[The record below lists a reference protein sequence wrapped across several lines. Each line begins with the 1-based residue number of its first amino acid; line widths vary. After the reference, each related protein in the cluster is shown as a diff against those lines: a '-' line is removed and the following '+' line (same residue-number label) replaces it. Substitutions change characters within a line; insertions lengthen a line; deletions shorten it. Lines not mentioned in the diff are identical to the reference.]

1 MRVDAL
7 FGRASKQGVA
17 MIVYDCE
24 ERPPTAE
31 EFLDYGYDP
40 ASRYEQCGATTP
52 ATARIGSTSPHAT
65 GPAGTRWTAVSL
77 ARERRAPVVQYY
89 QELEIEIVPHA
100 IIRVGNAHS
109 VDLHVR
115 NATPA
120 ELELFNNTFCIR
132 RLVPMDHLRRV
143 VQIRPDGIHVANT
156 TGAPNHS
163 LSYMGGVNQA
173 RRIVITR
180 GALLDR
186 ADRDISTTVLHE
198 IGHVMTHPGDM
209 YLNISEADRS
219 RVGEGTSRNEGEL
232 EGLCNA
238 YMYLLCYGSEH
249 PPIRGWGERN
259 STPTA
264 RNILRQCTA
273 FTRLTSD
280 DIVEDWTAR
289 LAERS

>member
-1 MRVDAL
+1 
-7 FGRASKQGVA
+7 

-24 ERPPTAE
+24 ERPPTAD

-40 ASRYEQCGATTP
+40 AGRFEQCGATT
-52 ATARIGSTSPHAT
+52 TETVRVGSTDPHAV
-65 GPAGTRWTAVSL
+65 GPAGARWTPVSL
-77 ARERRAPVVQYY
+77 ARRRGDPVIQYY

-115 NATPA
+115 NATHE
-120 ELELFNNTFCIR
+120 ELNLFNNTFCNR
-132 RLVPMDHLRRV
+132 CLVPMDHLRRV
-143 VQIRPDGIHVANT
+143 LQIRPDGIHVENT
-156 TGAPNHS
+156 TGAPGDS
-163 LSYMGGVNQA
+163 LSYMGGVNQR

-180 GALLDR
+180 GSLLDR

-209 YLNISEADRS
+209 YLNVSEADLQD
-219 RVGEGTSRNEGEL
+219 VGEGTSRNEGEL

-238 YMYLLCYGSEH
+238 YMYLLCYGSDH
-249 PPIRGWGERN
+249 TPIRGWGERN

-264 RNILRQCTA
+264 RNILRQCSA
-273 FTRLTSD
+273 FTRLSSD

-289 LAERS
+289 LAERT